1 MPIRKMLKFVCVNFK
16 HLCSINIMLSHRGG
30 SEVVMKKLLIKSVLF
45 LTLILSLFLVSACAK
60 KEDGI
65 KNTIEGSRKTYY
77 EMTDGTFKCE
87 EYTYKYRLE
96 ISGRIPNAAKD
107 STFVYLS
114 NLPEISFEQA
124 WKASGLSSSLDDY
137 FSEEDA
143 LLVEQR

>member
-1 MPIRKMLKFVCVNFK
+1 MVSYYQKIYNKLTVSQC
-16 HLCSINIMLSHRGG
+16 ISHRGG
-30 SEVVMKKLLIKSVLF
+30 SEVSMKKLLVKSISF
-45 LTLILSLFLVSACAK
+45 FILILSLFLVSACAK

-77 EMTDGTFKCE
+77 EMTDGTWMCE

-114 NLPEISFEQA
+114 NKEDISFEQA
-124 WKASGLSSSLDDY
+124 WKAAGFSSLSTDY
-137 FSEEDA
+137 FSPEDA
-143 LLVEQR
+143 VLVDDF

>member
-1 MPIRKMLKFVCVNFK
+1 
-16 HLCSINIMLSHRGG
+16 
-30 SEVVMKKLLIKSVLF
+30 MKKLLIKSVLF

-60 KEDGI
+60 KEAGI

-77 EMTDGTFKCE
+77 EMTDGTFKCD

-114 NLPEISFEQA
+114 NKEDISFEQA
-124 WKASGLSSSLDDY
+124 WKAAGFSSLSTDY
-137 FSEEDA
+137 FSPEDA
-143 LLVEQR
+143 VLVDDF

>member
-1 MPIRKMLKFVCVNFK
+1 MVSYYQKIYNKLTVSQC
-16 HLCSINIMLSHRGG
+16 ISHRGG
-30 SEVVMKKLLIKSVLF
+30 SEVSMKKLSVKSISF
-45 LTLILSLFLVSACAK
+45 FILILSLFLVSTCDK

-96 ISGRIPNAAKD
+96 ISGRMPSVAKD

-114 NLPEISFEQA
+114 NKKDISFEKA
-124 WKASGLSSSLDDY
+124 WKAAGFSSFSTDY
-137 FSEEDA
+137 FSPEDA
-143 LLVEQR
+143 VLVDEF

>member
-1 MPIRKMLKFVCVNFK
+1 MVSYYQKIYNKLTVSQC
-16 HLCSINIMLSHRGG
+16 ISHRGG
-30 SEVVMKKLLIKSVLF
+30 SEVSMKKLLVKSISF
-45 LTLILSLFLVSACAK
+45 FILILSLFLVSACAK

-77 EMTDGTFKCE
+77 EMTDGTWMCE
-87 EYTYKYRLE
+87 DHTYKHRLE

-143 LLVEQR
+143 ILVERR

>member
-1 MPIRKMLKFVCVNFK
+1 
-16 HLCSINIMLSHRGG
+16 
-30 SEVVMKKLLIKSVLF
+30 MKKLLIKSVLF

-60 KEDGI
+60 KEAGI

-114 NLPEISFEQA
+114 NKEDISFEQA
-124 WKASGLSSSLDDY
+124 WKAAGFSSLSTDY
-137 FSEEDA
+137 FSPEDA
-143 LLVEQR
+143 VLVDDF

>member
-1 MPIRKMLKFVCVNFK
+1 
-16 HLCSINIMLSHRGG
+16 
-30 SEVVMKKLLIKSVLF
+30 MKKLLIKSVLF

-60 KEDGI
+60 KEAGI

-114 NLPEISFEQA
+114 NKEDISFEQA
-124 WKASGLSSSLDDY
+124 WRAAGFSSLSTDY
-137 FSEEDA
+137 FSPEDA
-143 LLVEQR
+143 VLVDDF

>member
-16 HLCSINIMLSHRGG
+16 HLCSINIMLSHRGKSG
-30 SEVVMKKLLIKSVLF
+30 VVMKKLLIKSVLF

-60 KEDGI
+60 KEAGI

-114 NLPEISFEQA
+114 NKEDISF
-124 WKASGLSSSLDDY
+124 
-137 FSEEDA
+137 
-143 LLVEQR
+143 

>member
-1 MPIRKMLKFVCVNFK
+1 
-16 HLCSINIMLSHRGG
+16 
-30 SEVVMKKLLIKSVLF
+30 MKKLSVKSVLF

-60 KEDGI
+60 KEAGI

-114 NLPEISFEQA
+114 NKEDISFEQA
-124 WKASGLSSSLDDY
+124 WKAAGFSSLSTDY
-137 FSEEDA
+137 FSPEDA
-143 LLVEQR
+143 VLVDDF

>member
-1 MPIRKMLKFVCVNFK
+1 
-16 HLCSINIMLSHRGG
+16 MLSHRGK
-30 SEVVMKKLLIKSVLF
+30 SEIAMKKLSVKSVLF

-77 EMTDGTFKCE
+77 EMTDGTFKCD

-96 ISGRIPNAAKD
+96 ISGRMPSAAKD

-114 NLPEISFEQA
+114 NKEDISFEQA
-124 WKASGLSSSLDDY
+124 WKAAGFSSFSTDY
-137 FSEEDA
+137 FEPEDA
-143 LLVEQR
+143 VLVDVF

>member
-1 MPIRKMLKFVCVNFK
+1 
-16 HLCSINIMLSHRGG
+16 
-30 SEVVMKKLLIKSVLF
+30 MKKLLIKSVLF

-60 KEDGI
+60 KEAGI

-114 NLPEISFEQA
+114 NKEDISFDQA
-124 WKASGLSSSLDDY
+124 WKAAGFSSLSTDY
-137 FSEEDA
+137 FSPEDA
-143 LLVEQR
+143 VLVDDF

>member
-1 MPIRKMLKFVCVNFK
+1 MVSYYQKIYNKLTVSQC
-16 HLCSINIMLSHRGG
+16 ISHRGG
-30 SEVVMKKLLIKSVLF
+30 LEVSMKKLLVKSISF
-45 LTLILSLFLVSACAK
+45 FILILSLFLVSACAK

-77 EMTDGTFKCE
+77 EMTDGTWMCE

-114 NLPEISFEQA
+114 NKEDISFEQA
-124 WKASGLSSSLDDY
+124 WKAAGFSSLSTDY
-137 FSEEDA
+137 FSPEDA
-143 LLVEQR
+143 VLVDEF

>member
-1 MPIRKMLKFVCVNFK
+1 
-16 HLCSINIMLSHRGG
+16 
-30 SEVVMKKLLIKSVLF
+30 MKKLLIKSVLF

-60 KEDGI
+60 KEAGI

-87 EYTYKYRLE
+87 KYTYKYRLE

-114 NLPEISFEQA
+114 NKEDISFEQA
-124 WKASGLSSSLDDY
+124 WRAAGFSSLSTDY
-137 FSEEDA
+137 FSPEDA
-143 LLVEQR
+143 VLVDDF